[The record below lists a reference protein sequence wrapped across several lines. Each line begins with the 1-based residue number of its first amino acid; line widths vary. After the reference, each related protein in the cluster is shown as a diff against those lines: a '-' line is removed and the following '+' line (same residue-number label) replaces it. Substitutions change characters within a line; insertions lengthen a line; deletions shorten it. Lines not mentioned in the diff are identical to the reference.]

1 MVEIDLL
8 VFGCAVMFIAAAG
21 AYVFA
26 RERFVYSDDPSKV
39 RAARRSK
46 ERRERAQKALAE
58 REAPR
63 PAA

>member
-1 MVEIDLL
+1 MNDLDLL

-26 RERFVYSDDPSKV
+26 RERFVYSDDKV
-39 RAARRSK
+39 PARKPRQT
-46 ERRERAQKALAE
+46 AQAV
-58 REAPR
+58 EAPALEESAPAR